1 MYNKINCLLYW
12 DWDGILF
19 FMKKKKNKLSVK
31 DILEFFKREQNIKK
45 IDLNTSLLDANIID
59 SFGLIEL
66 ISFLEKKGGK
76 KIDLSKLNKENFG
89 SINKMVKFLN
99 NY

>member
-1 MYNKINCLLYW
+1 M
-12 DWDGILF
+12 
-19 FMKKKKNKLSVK
+19 KKNKNKTSVK
-31 DILEFFKREQNIKK
+31 DILEFFKGKQKIKK
-45 IDLNTSLLDANIID
+45 IDLNTSLLDSNIID

-66 ISFLEKKGGK
+66 ISFLEKKVGK
-76 KIDLSKLNKENFG
+76 KIDLSKLTKKNFG

>member
-1 MYNKINCLLYW
+1 
-12 DWDGILF
+12 
-19 FMKKKKNKLSVK
+19 MKKKKNKLSVK
-31 DILEFFKREQNIKK
+31 DILEFFKGKQKIKK
-45 IDLNTSLLDANIID
+45 TDLNKSLLNSNIID

-66 ISFLEKKGGK
+66 INFLEKKVEK